1 MTEQTLRE
9 VYLPAFRM
17 LARSGA
23 TGIMTSYNRLGAT
36 WAGGNAGLL
45 TDVLRG
51 EWGFAGCV
59 ITDYADHHAYMN
71 ADQMLRAGGDL
82 FMDGVFRNGAFEFGY
97 TQGELSS
104 AVAAGGLEAAD
115 ASAFAGNL
123 RRATKDVL
131 YTWLNARATN
141 LAYNQ
146 EAALDGS
153 AQLVRPVKVPGVQY
167 VSVALA
173 WADLVCG
180 VAVIRWAHRTWLRH
194 RSRQVG
200 AGEKNS
206 ER

>member
-1 MTEQTLRE
+1 MT
-9 VYLPAFRM
+9 
-17 LARSGA
+17 
-23 TGIMTSYNRLGAT
+23 
-36 WAGGNAGLL
+36 
-45 TDVLRG
+45 
-51 EWGFAGCV
+51 FA
-59 ITDYADHHAYMN
+59 A
-71 ADQMLRAGGDL
+71 
-82 FMDGVFRNGAFEFGY
+82 
-97 TQGELSS
+97 
-104 AVAAGGLEAAD
+104 
-115 ASAFAGNL
+115 NL

-153 AQLVRPVKVPGVQY
+153 AQLTRPVKVPGVQY

-173 WADLVCG
+173 WADLVCA

-200 AGEKNS
+200 AGEKDP